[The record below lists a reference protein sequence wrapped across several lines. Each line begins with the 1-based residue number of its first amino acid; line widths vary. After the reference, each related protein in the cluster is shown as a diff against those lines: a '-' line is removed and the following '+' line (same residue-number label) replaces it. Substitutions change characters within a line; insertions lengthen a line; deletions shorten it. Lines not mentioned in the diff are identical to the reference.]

1 MRTLLSEL
9 QLPSKQTHRHINPL
23 YMKGGKKLFAAFSI
37 RHCQSMKKN
46 HLKITRLLLSINTT
60 LKTISDIT
68 KTAHVAE
75 PFQWIWTARVCKL
88 HTIKKK
94 KIDNTISQKPKGKL
108 RSRIGK

>member
-1 MRTLLSEL
+1 
-9 QLPSKQTHRHINPL
+9 
-23 YMKGGKKLFAAFSI
+23 MK
-37 RHCQSMKKN
+37 KKN

-75 PFQWIWTARVCKL
+75 PSQWIWTARVCKL

-94 KIDNTISQKPKGKL
+94 KKIDNTIFQKAKGKL

>member
-1 MRTLLSEL
+1 
-9 QLPSKQTHRHINPL
+9 
-23 YMKGGKKLFAAFSI
+23 
-37 RHCQSMKKN
+37 MKKN

-75 PFQWIWTARVCKL
+75 PSQWIWTARVCKL
-88 HTIKKK
+88 HMIKKK
-94 KIDNTISQKPKGKL
+94 KKKDNTIFQKPKGKL